1 MKTLLTTST
10 ALFLLLF
17 SAEIKAQFSLGP
29 GLAFG
34 TDVDEIG
41 IQVRAINSFTD
52 QWRGGADIIYYLDGI
67 KDFSI
72 WEINLNAHYVYA
84 GADKFNAYALAG
96 FNILLFS
103 TSILGESSTATEAGL
118 NLGTGGQY
126 FISENTSLLA
136 ELKYTISDLNQ
147 LVIGLGVQFQL

>member
-1 MKTLLTTST
+1 MKTLLNTSI

-17 SAEIKAQFSLGP
+17 ATEIRAQFSLGP

-41 IQVRAINSFTD
+41 IQVRGINSFTD
-52 QWRGGADIIYYLDGI
+52 QWRGSADVIYYLDGL

-72 WEINLNAHYVYA
+72 WEINLNAHYVF
-84 GADKFNAYALAG
+84 ADANKFNAYALAG
-96 FNILLFS
+96 FNVLLFS
-103 TSILGESSTATEAGL
+103 ASFLGESSTSTEAGL

-126 FISENTSLLA
+126 FISDKVSGLV

-147 LVIGLGVQFQL
+147 LVIGLGLQFQL